1 MDYTPCPIVA
11 LVGRP
16 NVGKSTLFNRITRAR
31 KAIVDPTPGVTRD
44 RHYEKVTVNE
54 RQFML
59 VDTGGIEINRDETMS
74 GLIQQQTMQAIDEAD
89 IIVLL
94 LDARGGLLAED
105 YEVVSMLRRIEKP
118 IFHVVNKIDGPEQ
131 EMTLL
136 SQFYELG
143 IDQVWPVSAEH
154 GYGIVDFLDTLVAK
168 MEPAEELEALPEDT
182 VKIACIGRPN
192 VGKSSLINRLLG
204 KDRMVVSEVPGT
216 TRDSVNTLLEKNG
229 RHYLLI
235 DTAGI
240 RRKGKVTE
248 KLEKYSVMRSLS
260 ALEECDIALLLVD
273 AGEGITEQ
281 DTKVIGYALER
292 GRACLVLVN
301 KWDLVKGDPK
311 KQKWI
316 MDEVTMAIRFMEY
329 APVLKISALSGAGVN
344 KILPAVDEVYSQ
356 YKMEF
361 TTNRLNKILAKA
373 VAVHTPP
380 IHKGKRLKLY
390 YTTQV
395 ASKPATLVIFA
406 NYPKGIHFSYERF
419 LVNQF
424 RAGLGLDKVPIKLI
438 MKERLRKKYG

>member
-74 GLIQQQTMQAIDEAD
+74 SLIQQQTMQAIDEAD

-373 VAVHTPP
+373 VEVHTPP